1 MEQQINVKNFN
12 VDDIQAGKLYNLYY
26 ELTEE
31 EINNKQKLADIINS
45 LWDNFMYNPTLD
57 TNIHLDRNERLITIS
72 TKLKDNL
79 IIKTT
84 FDTLKSTVNIL
95 GQAVTNIVKNII
107 NKEPIAVTVSPLL
120 EKTSTNASNTIIET
134 VTENPIVKTTVTTT
148 GKLVNS
154 VNDTFKNTVKSL
166 PYLPYILIGCGIII
180 ALSYANLG
188 NIKKLFKG

>member
-45 LWDNFMYNPTLD
+45 LWDIFMYNPTLD